1 MPKTK
6 QKPTSAKET
15 GLFATAEQ
23 IDSSVFIPISQDTTV
38 PASWEEKA
46 KQSWKYYL
54 EEPLVNNV
62 INTWRTFAI
71 GDEIRVSVGD
81 EDIRADAQKLFND
94 LKLNVFVKDMILQLL
109 IKGDAVGF
117 KEYSKDG
124 KSIESVTCVNPVSV
138 KVKYEDGELTEAK
151 QVTQTSDGSIG
162 KEIKL
167 PIKQLCHF
175 KWNAPEFS
183 DRGNSMIIPA
193 FHAIGLLRDY
203 RKAERAIAKRW
214 TTPLRFIQVGGKYGD
229 KVIMPDQKM
238 LKAIRDQINKMDLKS
253 GLVVPFYV
261 KAETYGNEGHV
272 LETEKKVME
281 LKEDILVALGL
292 NRTLVTGDGPNF
304 ATANIAMRKMV
315 IMLKEIKQVARDML
329 AWIFDDWK
337 EMNNVDESVQY
348 FFSDMDL
355 SDEKEV
361 RKMLIELYDRNL
373 ISKNTLQTKMDLNPQ
388 IEKTNRKQE
397 KNIVDMTWDVKDIV
411 SMVQLG
417 IMSVETSQEILG
429 LDPKQENK
437 RSKQSAQAEID
448 DLYVNGNVFEVE
460 QNAKSRTSFG
470 KEEVCGDCVYWD
482 GSENNC
488 TVHNIEKTFDDR
500 FCRQF
505 SPGEMDAESSAPA
518 RPTQ

>member
-6 QKPTSAKET
+6 QKPTVAKEK
-15 GLFATAEQ
+15 GLYATAEQ
-23 IDSSVFIPISQDTTV
+23 IDAGVFIQINQDTTV

-71 GDEIRVSVGD
+71 GDEIKVSVGD
-81 EDIRADAQKLFND
+81 EEVRDEAQKLFND

-124 KSIESVTCVNPVSV
+124 KTIEKVTCVNPVSV
-138 KVKYEDGELTEAK
+138 QVRYEDGELTEAK
-151 QVTQTSDGSIG
+151 QVTKTGDGGVG

-167 PIKQLCHF
+167 PVKQLCHF

-229 KVIMPDQKM
+229 KVIMPNQKM

-261 KAETYGNEGHV
+261 KAETYGNEGQV
-272 LETEKKVME
+272 LDTEKKVAE

-292 NRTLVTGDGPNF
+292 SKSLVTGDGPNF
-304 ATANIAMRKMV
+304 ATANIAMRKMI
-315 IMLKEIKQVARDML
+315 IMLKEIKQVARNIL
-329 AWIFDDWK
+329 AWIYDDWK
-337 EMNNVDESVQY
+337 EINNMEENVQY

-388 IEKTNRKQE
+388 IEKTNRQQE
-397 KNIVDMTWDVKDIV
+397 KSIVDMTWDVKDIV

-429 LDPKQENK
+429 LDPKQESKRENK
-437 RSKQSAQAEID
+437 SQAD
-448 DLYVNGNVFEVE
+448 DINEMF
-460 QNAKSRTSFG
+460 ASG
-470 KEEVCGDCVYWD
+470 KILTLENTCGDCVYWD
-482 GSENNC
+482 GSSNHC
-488 TVHNIEKTFDDR
+488 SVHLTEKTFDDDI
-500 FCRQF
+500 CRQF
-505 SPGEMDAESSAPA
+505 SLGELDADPSAA
-518 RPTQ
+518 DTI

>member
-1 MPKTK
+1 MPKTTNK
-6 QKPTSAKET
+6 QTVAKT
-15 GLFATAEQ
+15 DGLFATAEQ
-23 IDSSVFIPISQDTTV
+23 IDSSVFIPINQDTTV
-38 PASWEEKA
+38 PSSWNDKA

-71 GDEIRVSVGD
+71 GDEIKVSVGD
-81 EDIRADAQKLFND
+81 ENVRADAQKLFSD
-94 LKLNVFVKDMILQLL
+94 LKLNTFVKDMILQLL

-117 KEYSKDG
+117 KEYSSDG
-124 KSIESVTCVNPVSV
+124 KTIERAICVNPVSV
-138 KVKYEDGELTEAK
+138 KVIYEDGELSEAVQITK
-151 QVTQTSDGSIG
+151 TNDGGIG

-167 PIKQLCHF
+167 PVKQICHF

-261 KAETYGNEGHV
+261 KAETYGNEGQV
-272 LETEKKVME
+272 LDTEKKVAE

-292 NRTLVTGDGPNF
+292 SKSLVTGDGPNF
-304 ATANIAMRKMV
+304 ATANIAMRKMI
-315 IMLKEIKQVARDML
+315 IMLKEIKQVARNML
-329 AWIFDDWK
+329 AWIYDDWK
-337 EMNNVDESVQY
+337 EIQGVEENVQY

-388 IEKTNRKQE
+388 IEKSNREQE
-397 KNIVDMTWDVKDIV
+397 KSIVDMTWDVKDIV

-429 LDPKQENK
+429 LSPEQESKRTKQTEASEINDMFASGEVFNTEN
-437 RSKQSAQAEID
+437 E
-448 DLYVNGNVFEVE
+448 N
-460 QNAKSRTSFG
+460 
-470 KEEVCGDCVYWD
+470 VCGDCVYWD
-482 GSENNC
+482 GSSNHC
-488 TVHNIEKTFDDR
+488 SVHLTEKSFDDNI
-500 FCRQF
+500 CRQF
-505 SPGEMDAESSAPA
+505 SKGELSDADSVL
-518 RPTQ
+518 

>member
-1 MPKTK
+1 MPEVK
-6 QKPTSAKET
+6 QNPTSAKEN

-23 IDSSVFIPISQDTTV
+23 IDSSAFIPISQDTTV

-46 KQSWKYYL
+46 RQSWKYYL

-81 EDIRADAQKLFND
+81 EGVRDDAQKLFND
-94 LKLNVFVKDMILQLL
+94 LNLNTFVKDMILQLL

-124 KSIESVTCVNPVSV
+124 KTIEKATCVNPVSV
-138 KVKYEDGELTEAK
+138 QVKYEDGELTEAK
-151 QVTQTSDGSIG
+151 QVTKTGDGGVG

-167 PIKQLCHF
+167 PVKQLCHF

-229 KVIMPDQKM
+229 KVIMPNQKM

-261 KAETYGNEGHV
+261 KAETYGNEGNV
-272 LETEKKVME
+272 LDTEKKVAE

-292 NRTLVTGDGPNF
+292 SKSLVTGDGPNF
-304 ATANIAMRKMV
+304 ATANIAMRKMI
-315 IMLKEIKQVARDML
+315 IMLKEIKQVARNML
-329 AWIFDDWK
+329 AWIYDDWK
-337 EMNNVDESVQY
+337 EMNGVEENVQY

-388 IEKTNRKQE
+388 IEKTNRQQE
-397 KNIVDMTWDVKDIV
+397 KSIVDMTWDVKDIV

-429 LDPKQENK
+429 LDPKQESK
-437 RSKQSAQAEID
+437 RSKQTQADEINEMFASGKVYGEQSE
-448 DLYVNGNVFEVE
+448 LPTHVGNSE
-460 QNAKSRTSFG
+460 NT
-470 KEEVCGDCVYWD
+470 CGDCVYWD
-482 GSENNC
+482 GSNNHC
-488 TVHNIEKTFDDR
+488 SVHILEKAFDDDI
-500 FCRQF
+500 CRQF
-505 SPGEMDAESSAPA
+505 SLGELDAESSAA
-518 RPTQ
+518 NTH

>member
-1 MPKTK
+1 MPKVK
-6 QKPTSAKET
+6 QKPTSAKEN

-23 IDSSVFIPISQDTTV
+23 IDSSVFIQINQDTTV

-46 KQSWKYYL
+46 RQSWKYYL

-71 GDEIRVSVGD
+71 GDEIKVSVGD
-81 EDIRADAQKLFND
+81 EETRSDAQKLFSD
-94 LKLNVFVKDMILQLL
+94 LKLNTFVKDMILQLL

-124 KSIESVTCVNPVSV
+124 KSIEKATCVNPVSV
-138 KVKYEDGELTEAK
+138 KVKYENGELTEAVQITK
-151 QVTQTSDGSIG
+151 TGDGGVG

-167 PIKQLCHF
+167 PVKQLSHF

-261 KAETYGNEGHV
+261 KAETYGNEGQV
-272 LETEKKVME
+272 LDTEKKVAE

-292 NRTLVTGDGPNF
+292 SKSLVTGDGPNF
-304 ATANIAMRKMV
+304 ATANIAMRKMI
-315 IMLKEIKQVARDML
+315 IMLKEIKQVARNML
-329 AWIFDDWK
+329 AWIYDDWK
-337 EMNNVDESVQY
+337 EINNVEENVQY

-388 IEKTNRKQE
+388 IEKTNRSQE
-397 KNIVDMTWDVKDIV
+397 KSIVDMTWDVKDIV

-417 IMSVETSQEILG
+417 IMSVETSREILG
-429 LDPKQENK
+429 LDPKQESK
-437 RSKQSAQAEID
+437 RSKQTQAD
-448 DLYVNGNVFEVE
+448 DISEMFAIGNVFNEHPSPSPNGDYDG
-460 QNAKSRTSFG
+460 QA
-470 KEEVCGDCVYWD
+470 CGDCVYWD
-482 GSENNC
+482 GLSNHC
-488 TVHNIEKTFDDR
+488 SVHLKEKTFDDLI
-500 FCRQF
+500 CRQF
-505 SPGEMDAESSAPA
+505 SLGDLDVGSSTANT
-518 RPTQ
+518 R

>member
-6 QKPTSAKET
+6 QKPRSAKEN

-23 IDSSVFIPISQDTTV
+23 IDSGVFIPISQDTTV
-38 PASWEEKA
+38 PVSWEEKA
-46 KQSWKYYL
+46 RQSWKYYL

-81 EDIRADAQKLFND
+81 EAVRDDAQKLFND

-124 KSIESVTCVNPVSV
+124 KTIARATCVNPVSV
-138 KVKYEDGELTEAK
+138 KVKYEDGKLTEAK
-151 QVTQTSDGSIG
+151 QVTQTSDGSLG

-261 KAETYGNEGHV
+261 KAETYGNEGQV
-272 LETEKKVME
+272 LDTEKKVAE

-304 ATANIAMRKMV
+304 ATANIAMRKMI

-337 EMNNVDESVQY
+337 EIQSIEESIQY

-388 IEKTNRKQE
+388 IEKTNRIQE
-397 KNIVDMTWDVKDIV
+397 KSIVDMTWDVKDIV

-429 LDPKQENK
+429 LDPKQESKRENK
-437 RSKQSAQAEID
+437 SQAD
-448 DLYVNGNVFEVE
+448 DISEMFASGKVYNEYPSTSPNGDYDG
-460 QNAKSRTSFG
+460 QT
-470 KEEVCGDCVYWD
+470 CGDCVYWD
-482 GSENNC
+482 GLSNHC
-488 TVHNIEKTFDDR
+488 SVHLKEKTFDDDI
-500 FCRQF
+500 CRQF
-505 SPGEMDAESSAPA
+505 SKEELDVDPSEANT
-518 RPTQ
+518 R

>member
-1 MPKTK
+1 MPKLK
-6 QKPTSAKET
+6 QKPTKAKT
-15 GLFATAEQ
+15 NGLFATAEQ

-81 EDIRADAQKLFND
+81 EAVRDDAQKLFND

-124 KSIESVTCVNPVSV
+124 KTIEKATCVNPVSV

-151 QVTQTSDGSIG
+151 QVTQNTDGNLG

-167 PIKQLCHF
+167 PIKQLVHF

-272 LETEKKVME
+272 LDTEKKVAE

-304 ATANIAMRKMV
+304 ATANIAMRKMI

-337 EMNNVDESVQY
+337 EITGVEESVQY

-388 IEKTNRKQE
+388 IEKTNRQQE
-397 KNIVDMTWDVKDIV
+397 KSIVDMTWDVKDIV

-429 LDPKQENK
+429 LDPKQEGERAK
-437 RSKQSAQAEID
+437 RTEASDITEMFAS
-448 DLYVNGNVFEVE
+448 GNVFNSEH
-460 QNAKSRTSFG
+460 T
-470 KEEVCGDCVYWD
+470 CGDCVYWD
-482 GSENNC
+482 GSKNHC
-488 TVHNIEKTFDDR
+488 SVHKIEKTFDDNI
-500 FCRQF
+500 CRQF
-505 SPGEMDAESSAPA
+505 SIGELDAESSRADII
-518 RPTQ
+518 